1 MRSDEPF
8 ALRGDR
14 VCKFAGNSV
23 GAAEEDVAAPF
34 GAVTGNVGDVRRAA
48 QG

>member
-8 ALRGDR
+8 ALRGEGF
-14 VCKFAGNSV
+14 VKFAGNSV

-34 GAVTGNVGDVRRAA
+34 GAVTGNVGDGEARG